1 MMFFLISDLS
11 VRGGTHKQFLKLIE
25 YIDKHG
31 IEFKII
37 THNIDLDNTY
47 PGFLKFE
54 KDIIVIKEFE
64 RNSII
69 GKFINYFKNYRV
81 LKAAVSNGNI
91 INIHDGGFEKYL
103 GAFKGKK
110 VYWQINDLNACF
122 QEGVFINRKNTFFN
136 KLLKIY
142 IKSNINVITKFTVNV
157 SKNADRIKKHFNR
170 HALVFYCGIE
180 PIGFKKDQSKTMKR
194 FKNKQINLLSS
205 GVFFP
210 YRNYETQIKVVKILK
225 NNGIDVSLNI
235 FGSTLFDPVYSEKI
249 KKIIEDEDLSNS
261 IKVLG
266 QIDDEMFRDLHNN
279 SDLFLFINLDQSWG
293 LAVFE
298 AMSCGLPVIVSENVG
313 ATEIL
318 HNGKNS
324 VFVNPKN
331 DVEIAK
337 KIMDIIND
345 ENYYHELS
353 NLSLKFHE
361 NYSWDHSYCSKML
374 SLLNENQIT
383 S

>member
-1 MMFFLISDLS
+1 MIIFLISDLS
-11 VRGGTHKQFLKLIE
+11 VRGGTHKQFLKLVE
-25 YIDKHG
+25 YVDKHG

-37 THNIDLDNTY
+37 THHIDLNNTY
-47 PGFLKFE
+47 PGFSKFE
-54 KDIIVIKEFE
+54 NKIIVINELAS
-64 RNSII
+64 NSII
-69 GKFINYFKNYRV
+69 WKFVNYFKIYRD
-81 LKAAVSNGNI
+81 LKAAVSDGDI

-103 GAFKGKK
+103 GVFKGKK

-122 QEGVFINRKNTFFN
+122 QEGVFINRQNTFFN

-157 SKNADRIKKHFNR
+157 SKNAERIKKHFNR
-170 HALVFYCGIE
+170 NALVFYCGIE
-180 PIGFKKDQSKTMKR
+180 PLGFTKDQSKTIKR

-225 NNGIDVSLNI
+225 NKGVDVSLNI
-235 FGSTLFDPVYSEKI
+235 FGSTMLDPVYSEKI
-249 KKIIEDEDLSNS
+249 KKIIQDEDLSNN

-266 QIDDEMFRDLHNN
+266 QIDDDMFRDLHNN
-279 SDLFLFINLDQSWG
+279 SDLFLFINVDQSWG
-293 LAVFE
+293 LAIFE

-318 HNGKNS
+318 HNGKDS
-324 VFVNPKN
+324 IFVNPKN

-337 KIMDIIND
+337 KIIDIMND
-345 ENYYHELS
+345 ENYYIQLS
-353 NLSLKFHE
+353 NSSLRFHE
-361 NYSWDHSYCSKML
+361 NYTWDQSYCSKML
-374 SLLNENQIT
+374 SVMNENHIDF
-383 S
+383 